1 MIRVNIAVKC
11 RNKKGLFLLFTEAIV
26 APSSEA
32 CVSNQCF
39 PLEKAFASD
48 CLPLMKY
55 TALGGRGQCEPAY
68 FEYYLW
74 VSWSRPVSR
83 LLRIKHMPFLL
94 REETKF
100 GYQDL

>member
-74 VSWSRPVSR
+74 VS
-83 LLRIKHMPFLL
+83 
-94 REETKF
+94 
-100 GYQDL
+100 